1 MKYTEEFLENYRT
14 PYADRA
20 YTQDSWIRA
29 NILRMAR
36 GGRRTGAWPKPAVTR
51 KLLPWEGI
59 QANELESRGAT
70 PQAIQK
76 QLQVRALTA
85 IK

>member
-1 MKYTEEFLENYRT
+1 MKYTEEFLQNYRT

-29 NILRMAR
+29 NIHRLAR

-51 KLLPWEGI
+51 KLLPREFLS
-59 QANELESRGAT
+59 NELESRGAT

-76 QLQVRALTA
+76 QLEVRALTA